1 MSRSFWLTLAM
12 RVIAASAL
20 GLFVHRAYERWD
32 LTPTLT
38 LALLVIGE
46 SITLLIYITARITND
61 VSFKPIALLSTLT
74 ATFFFLFVALGD
86 GTKLAPLWITA
97 SLQFA
102 GICWQILSK
111 ATLRRSF
118 GLLPANRGIVST
130 GPYRL
135 VRHPIYMGYMT
146 SHIGFLLA
154 NFTVYNLS
162 LIAAV
167 AFCQIIRIREEE
179 ALLGK
184 DTAYQAYT
192 RQVRWRLLPG
202 LW

>member
-1 MSRSFWLTLAM
+1 MSRAFWLTLAM

-20 GLFVHRAYERWD
+20 GIFVLRAYDRWE

-86 GTKLAPLWITA
+86 GTQLAPLWVSA
-97 SLQFA
+97 SLQIA
-102 GICWQILSK
+102 GICWQILAK

-135 VRHPIYMGYMT
+135 VRHPIYMGYLT
-146 SHIGFLLA
+146 SHTGFLLG
-154 NFTVYNLS
+154 NFTWLNFS
-162 LIAAV
+162 LIVAV
-167 AFCQIIRIREEE
+167 AFCQIVRIYQEEE
-179 ALLGK
+179 LLLK
-184 DTAYQAYT
+184 DPEYQAYAG
-192 RQVRWRLLPG
+192 RVRWRLAPG